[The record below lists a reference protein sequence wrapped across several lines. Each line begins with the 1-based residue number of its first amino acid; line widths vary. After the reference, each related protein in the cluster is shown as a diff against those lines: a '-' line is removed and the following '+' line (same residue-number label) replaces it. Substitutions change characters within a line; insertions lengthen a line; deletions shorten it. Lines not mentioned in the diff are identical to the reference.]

1 MPELNST
8 GTSTR
13 AIAAADELLVI
24 NEGGGSPD
32 TIARIHRG
40 GGSATLDFGFAPGS
54 SIASVTV
61 TGQSGIELTSRI
73 KVWLGVSTADHNE
86 YEHTRIFPSRIGLA
100 AGDIVTGTGFTI
112 HAETELRLTGDVA
125 VYWEWM

>member
-13 AIAAADELLVI
+13 AIAAADEFLVI
-24 NEGGGSPD
+24 GEGGGSPD

-40 GGSATLDFGFAPGS
+40 GGSATLDFGTAPGS
-54 SIASVTV
+54 SVTSVVV
-61 TGQSGIELTSRI
+61 TGQTGIALTSRI
-73 KVWLGVSTADHNE
+73 KIWLGLSTADHSE
-86 YEHTRIFPSRIGLA
+86 YEHTRILPSRLGLA
-100 AGDIVTGTGFTI
+100 AGDLVAGTGFTI

-125 VYWEWM
+125 VYWEWT